1 MRNVRLANGV
11 VADFG
16 QRYFYGVKG
25 RLETDEWEGKG
36 KHKQLSVKL
45 AANGR

>member
-11 VADFG
+11 LADFG

-25 RLETDEWEGKG
+25 RLERDQEWEGKG
-36 KHKQLSVKL
+36 KHKQLFL
-45 AANGR
+45 